1 MQKSDCLLLQDLL
14 ESMVTS
20 FNTSNKTI
28 MHVVFTDFDM
38 IVVDDIGCVFE
49 DHPAFDIALTYRIN
63 FKQPINSGVIMV
75 RGTLRSLSRSVNM
88 CNVQAGQ

>member
-1 MQKSDCLLLQDLL
+1 MLKSDFLLLQDLL

-20 FNTSNKTI
+20 FNTDNKTI

-49 DHPAFDIALTYRIN
+49 DHPTFDVALTYRN
-63 FKQPINSGVIMV
+63 NVKQPINSGVIMV

>member
-1 MQKSDCLLLQDLL
+1 MLKSECLLLQDLL

-20 FNTSNKTI
+20 FNTGNKTM
-28 MHVVFTDFDM
+28 MHIVFTDFDM

-49 DHPAFDIALTYRIN
+49 DHPAFDVALTYRNN

-75 RGTLRSLSRSVNM
+75 RGTLRSVSRSVNM
-88 CNVQAGQ
+88 CNVQADQ

>member
-1 MQKSDCLLLQDLL
+1 MLKCNCLLLQDLL

-20 FNTSNKTI
+20 FNTCNMAI

-38 IVVDDIGCVFE
+38 IMVDDIGCVF
-49 DHPAFDIALTYRIN
+49 DIHPSFDVALTYRNN

-75 RGTLRSLSRSVNM
+75 RGTFRSLSRSVNM